1 MNQPGAA
8 APPPSPPLHI
18 PLTRPVWVKVLL
30 AVNIG
35 IWALMTLAGGSEN
48 SAVLI
53 RFGASFSPRVV
64 QGEIWRLFTA
74 NFLHIG
80 VLHLVFNSLA
90 LYALGQEVEALFGS
104 PRFIV
109 VYLLT
114 GLSGSIFSFG
124 LRSDAALSAGAS
136 TAIFGL
142 VGALMAFF
150 VRNRRHFGEIARRR
164 LNNYVF
170 LILINLYIGLSV
182 PGIDNLGHI
191 GGFAGGLTLGWLLC
205 PFYAVNADAG
215 EPRVV
220 DLNSLRNEWIG
231 LALFA
236 VLLVAGVIA
245 GVARQRAL

>member
-1 MNQPGAA
+1 MNPPDLA
-8 APPPSPPLHI
+8 APPPPKLRI
-18 PLTRPVWVKVLL
+18 PVTRPLWVKVCLAINVGLWLL
-30 AVNIG
+30 MA
-35 IWALMTLAGGSEN
+35 LAGGSEN
-48 SAVLI
+48 PEVLI
-53 RFGASFSPRVV
+53 RFGANFSPLVV
-64 QGEIWRLFTA
+64 QGELWRLFTA

-80 VLHLVFNSLA
+80 VVHLVFNSLA
-90 LYALGQEVEALFGS
+90 LYSLGQEVEALFGS

-124 LRSDAALSAGAS
+124 LRTDAALSAGAS

-142 VGALMAFF
+142 VGTLIAFF
-150 VRNRRHFGEIARRR
+150 VRNRRHFGELGRRR

-191 GGFAGGLTLGWLLC
+191 GGFLGGLILGWLLC
-205 PFYAVNADAG
+205 PFYEVEVSAG
-215 EPRVV
+215 QPRVV
-220 DLNSLRNEWIG
+220 DRNSLRVEWRG

-236 VLLVAGVIA
+236 ALLIAGVI
-245 GVARQRAL
+245 GGLARPRAF

>member
-8 APPPSPPLHI
+8 APPPSPPLRI

-35 IWALMTLAGGSEN
+35 IWVLMALAGGSEN
-48 SAVLI
+48 SEVLI
-53 RFGASFSPRVV
+53 RFGANYSPLVV

-80 VLHLVFNSLA
+80 LLHLVFNSLA
-90 LYALGQEVEALFGS
+90 LYSLGQEVEALFGS
-104 PRFIV
+104 PRFSV
-109 VYLLT
+109 LYLLT

-124 LRSDAALSAGAS
+124 LRTDVALSAGAS

-150 VRNRRHFGEIARRR
+150 VRNRRHFGEIGRRR

-191 GGFAGGLTLGWLLC
+191 GGFFGGLILGWLLC
-205 PFYAVNADAG
+205 PFYEVEVSDG
-215 EPRVV
+215 QPRVV
-220 DLNSLRNEWIG
+220 DRNSLRVEWRG
-231 LALFA
+231 VALFV
-236 VLLVAGVIA
+236 VLLVAGVI
-245 GVARQRAL
+245 GGLARHRS